1 MWSFTEGL
9 CAIALIKG
17 GRGNPERSL
26 KSLQAVSTIA
36 GLPFTVVLM
45 YMIHALWLAVKEE
58 TGELDERRKNF
69 ATTCLP
75 TSLSEVCRDVPRL
88 VEAALLPFLPI
99 KRILTFTMAPAASC
113 YAILSFVTFY
123 FAVTLLAMC
132 PIEANLRFIAA
143 AWYMAFAAIVAYTRY
158 RVRRHRQILHGDVLT
173 DMCIAVLFYPLA
185 LVQHEKELRAPDDFY
200 IPEKESEEKEA

>member
-1 MWSFTEGL
+1 M
-9 CAIALIKG
+9 
-17 GRGNPERSL
+17 
-26 KSLQAVSTIA
+26 
-36 GLPFTVVLM
+36 
-45 YMIHALWLAVKEE
+45 
-58 TGELDERRKNF
+58 
-69 ATTCLP
+69 
-75 TSLSEVCRDVPRL
+75 

-99 KRILTFTMAPAASC
+99 KRILAFTMAPAASC

>member
-1 MWSFTEGL
+1 MLSIV
-9 CAIALIKG
+9 C
-17 GRGNPERSL
+17 
-26 KSLQAVSTIA
+26 TIF
-36 GLPFTVVLM
+36 GV
-45 YMIHALWLAVKEE
+45 
-58 TGELDERRKNF
+58 
-69 ATTCLP
+69 C
-75 TSLSEVCRDVPRL
+75 TSLGLGVRQINVGLLRLDNRL
-88 VEAALLPFLPI
+88 VEAALFPFLPI

-113 YAILSFVTFY
+113 YATLGFVTFY

-143 AWYMAFAAIVAYTRY
+143 AWYMAFSAIVAYTRY

>member
-1 MWSFTEGL
+1 MRASEH
-9 CAIALIKG
+9 AP
-17 GRGNPERSL
+17 RG
-26 KSLQAVSTIA
+26 
-36 GLPFTVVLM
+36 PFQL
-45 YMIHALWLAVKEE
+45 L
-58 TGELDERRKNF
+58 ERRHGL
-69 ATTCLP
+69 ADIV
-75 TSLSEVCRDVPRL
+75 ERGDGVP
-88 VEAALLPFLPI
+88 VERVRVPI

-113 YAILSFVTFY
+113 YATLGFVTFY